1 MRSAVFFSILTIMV
15 WNSAHVANVRNIEK
29 KKKRSSSHELVR
41 VEEEKWGYT
50 YFFFV
55 HKNGD
60 LACGMCDFS
69 SFFFF
74 SKAQTGQEEQ
84 IKLYWRDS
92 RDGQLSL
99 ERRSNSGTERS
110 VDAGRKKGAV
120 ALHSL
125 WELALLSTRKCMR
138 AWMATG
144 GRSLKFSILFI
155 YLFISVY
162 QRAL

>member
-1 MRSAVFFSILTIMV
+1 MV

-50 YFFFV
+50 YFFFYTKMEISHV
-55 HKNGD
+55 ECVTF
-60 LACGMCDFS
+60 L
-69 SFFFF
+69 FFFF